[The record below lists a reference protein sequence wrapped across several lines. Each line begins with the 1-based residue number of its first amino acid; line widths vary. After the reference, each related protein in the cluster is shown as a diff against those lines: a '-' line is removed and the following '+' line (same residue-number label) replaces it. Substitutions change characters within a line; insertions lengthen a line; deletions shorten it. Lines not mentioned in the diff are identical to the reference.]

1 MATAHLADQK
11 AILDLDAR
19 WGDAATKHDL
29 DAVVAFYAPDATLV
43 WPDMKAVHG
52 TAAIRKAWKHMIAVT
67 PGLGLKFVAEKITV
81 SKEGDLAADFG
92 KVILTMDGT
101 AGSDG
106 KAAAKVSETAKYL
119 VTWQKVRG
127 RWMVIYDSWNTN
139 STSS

>member
-1 MATAHLADQK
+1 MATTHRADQK
-11 AILDLDAR
+11 AIL
-19 WGDAATKHDL
+19 DL

-52 TAAIRKAWKHMIAVT
+52 TAAIRKAWKKMIADT

-81 SKEGDLAADFG
+81 SQDGDLAADFG

-101 AGSDG
+101 AG
-106 KAAAKVSETAKYL
+106 KKVSETAKYL

-139 STSS
+139 SKSS